1 MTNDGIQRARLYVGS
16 FIACVVLTALSIAFV
31 DRAVSTWSH
40 ATLHGIRPL
49 DWPTH
54 IIDPFLP
61 VASIAIIGIGI
72 AALFGW
78 RPGPFGRLL
87 ITLCLAVLIA
97 TILKDQF
104 KYLFGRTWP
113 ETWVDH
119 NPSWITDGAYRFEP
133 LHGGRGWTSFPSGHM
148 TLITAPA
155 AVFWLLAPRPWRW
168 LWGILVLAVAVGLV
182 GSDYH
187 FVGDMIAGTFLG
199 WACGVGAVALTAGL
213 VIREKP
219 EHVPQTGGENPLPQR
234 SPQIHAAAPRRP
246 PAS

>member
-1 MTNDGIQRARLYVGS
+1 MTKENQTARWFVGA
-16 FIACVVLTALSIAFV
+16 FLACAILTVLSIVFV

-40 ATLHGIRPL
+40 ATLHGIRPF
-49 DWPTH
+49 DWLTH

-61 VASIAIIGIGI
+61 AGSIGIIALGI

-78 RPGPFGRLL
+78 RPGSLGRLL

-119 NPSWITDGAYRFEP
+119 NPSWIKDGVYRFEP

-168 LWGILVLAVAVGLV
+168 LWAILVLAVAVGLV
-182 GSDYH
+182 GADYH

-199 WACGVGAVALTAGL
+199 AACGIGAVALTRRL
-213 VIREKP
+213 VFLD
-219 EHVPQTGGENPLPQR
+219 GGNEIGRDR
-234 SPQIHAAAPRRP
+234 S
-246 PAS
+246 